1 MEDELV
7 ILKKNCMNDMHY
19 INMFNKPFN
28 FWQSIRPQ
36 RTMASVRAMYML
48 DKQKVMAVSGLG
60 AVFVAEF
67 YFNWLTGAEY
77 CS

>member
-36 RTMASVRAMYML
+36 RTMYML

-67 YFNWLTGAEY
+67 CFNWLTGAEY